1 MNVVL
6 LLAAMVWQVD
16 EGWVED
22 GFLVLQVPII
32 LCLKLK
38 YECLTLM
45 VK

>member
-6 LLAAMVWQVD
+6 LLSAMVWQVD

-22 GFLVLQVPII
+22 GFLVLQVQFI
-32 LCLKLK
+32 LCLKLEF
-38 YECLTLM
+38 ECLTLM